1 MKLVFFRGKVPNFGD
16 ELNTTVWD
24 SVLPSGFLDDDESD
38 LFVGIGSIIGD
49 HLPATSRKHVMG
61 SGYAGYMGRPDMGDG
76 SWNIAFVR
84 GPRTAAVLGLPPEKA
99 ICDSAILLRTM
110 DLPAATAGIDVA
122 FMPHYESLER
132 GFWAEACKIAG
143 ITLIDAT
150 DPTDKILG
158 QIKGARVLIT
168 EAMHGAIVADAL
180 RTPWIG
186 VKPIYRGHH
195 MKWLDWSEAL
205 SIDLRVHNLK
215 PSSVLELYVGATGRG
230 GENGRSGRL
239 NESVF
244 SALPNKILTYRAA
257 QHLKALAKEEPQL
270 SSDQAIADVTDR
282 ALEAV
287 NGFVKS
293 YKASRN
299 AVASA

>member
-16 ELNTTVWD
+16 ELNTSVWQ
-24 SVLPSGFLDDDESD
+24 SILPPGFLDEDESD

-61 SGYAGYMGRPDMGDG
+61 SGYAGYMGRPDINDG
-76 SWNIAFVR
+76 TWNIAFVR
-84 GPRTAAVLGLPPEKA
+84 GPRTAAALGLPAEKA

-110 DLPAATAGIDVA
+110 DLPEAAPGIDVA

-132 GFWAEACKIAG
+132 GFWAEACRLAG

-158 QIKGARVLIT
+158 QLRGARLLIT

-205 SIDLRVHNLK
+205 SIDLRMHDLK
-215 PSSVLELYVGATGRG
+215 PSNLLELYVSVTGRG

-239 NESVF
+239 NESAL
-244 SALPNKILTYRAA
+244 SLLPNKLLTYRAT
-257 QHLKALAKEEPQL
+257 QHLRVLARQEPQL
-270 SSDQAIADVTDR
+270 STDQAIADATDR
-282 ALEAV
+282 ALSAV
-287 NGFVKS
+287 DGFVRS
-293 YKASRN
+293 YSPA
-299 AVASA
+299 